1 MMTKL
6 GSLALEREYLLS
18 FSEQAGDLPVL
29 SAGGTTIVGALTL
42 HASFYLCLRASKA
55 RRGGSR
61 LFQGQVHAGS
71 PQGSFKFKVDGRAR
85 ALWCAHPGQ

>member
-18 FSEQAGDLPVL
+18 FSGQAGDLL

-42 HASFYLCLRASKA
+42 HASLYLCLRGEQGPP
-55 RRGGSR
+55 GGGGR
-61 LFQGQVHAGS
+61 LFQSQVHAGITAGELQV
-71 PQGSFKFKVDGRAR
+71 QG
-85 ALWCAHPGQ
+85 